1 MAAESSGENGVET
14 QQLQLNYKQWKES
27 LFYKEALANLT
38 SYNSQLLKERASRL
52 PYFDGQTGVI
62 QKDCRLWR
70 KTSERHVGKLNGQ
83 IYSYIPHRWR
93 LEPPNTHPQEHIS
106 KVPSEASSD
115 TGQPPV
121 APVNGVNASAPPP
134 STMMSSDNNNVQ
146 GTPVTKRSSRSNT
159 KREESIASRAAI
171 MESPISSELNEEESD
186 KETEFQDDFDS
197 EEEKRQRKK
206 RKTTTRQQRSTVT
219 APSRPTRDP
228 EKEKPYAC
236 SWCNRRY
243 KTQSS
248 LKAHQTQY
256 HSKETTGP
264 TVAEK
269 PLVAAL
275 PVNISSIDKIG
286 GIGGLE
292 GIAPPVKKRNPYCD
306 FCLGDDTLNQKSGKP
321 ERMVSCADCGRSGHP
336 SCLQFSPSLA
346 AVVLTYR
353 WQCIECKSCSLC
365 GKSDNDDQL
374 LFCDDCDRGYHM
386 YCLKPPMKEAPEGS
400 WSCGSIMSSKSKYI
414 LKTHFI
420 EDSAK
425 TAEGSLSND
434 NEESLFWNFDKF
446 VEKFRVDI
454 VSLSYS
460 SVEFDMI
467 GLDPPIAN
475 AIRRILLVEVPT
487 MAIEKVH
494 VINNTSVIQDGVLAH
509 RMGLIPL
516 FADPRKFSFLP
527 PRTEDAPFPEQLTPQ
542 HMLEFKL
549 KVKCSRNV
557 NAPSDSEDPNELYI
571 SHKVTSGDMKW
582 VPIED
587 QSQLFSVH
595 DIRPVDKDILIAKL
609 RPGQEIDLR
618 LICVKGIGKDHAKF
632 SPVGKHKY
640 NLY

>member
-1 MAAESSGENGVET
+1 
-14 QQLQLNYKQWKES
+14 
-27 LFYKEALANLT
+27 
-38 SYNSQLLKERASRL
+38 
-52 PYFDGQTGVI
+52 
-62 QKDCRLWR
+62 
-70 KTSERHVGKLNGQ
+70 
-83 IYSYIPHRWR
+83 
-93 LEPPNTHPQEHIS
+93 
-106 KVPSEASSD
+106 
-115 TGQPPV
+115 
-121 APVNGVNASAPPP
+121 
-134 STMMSSDNNNVQ
+134 
-146 GTPVTKRSSRSNT
+146 
-159 KREESIASRAAI
+159 
-171 MESPISSELNEEESD
+171 
-186 KETEFQDDFDS
+186 
-197 EEEKRQRKK
+197 
-206 RKTTTRQQRSTVT
+206 
-219 APSRPTRDP
+219 
-228 EKEKPYAC
+228 
-236 SWCNRRY
+236 
-243 KTQSS
+243 
-248 LKAHQTQY
+248 
-256 HSKETTGP
+256 
-264 TVAEK
+264 
-269 PLVAAL
+269 
-275 PVNISSIDKIG
+275 
-286 GIGGLE
+286 
-292 GIAPPVKKRNPYCD
+292 
-306 FCLGDDTLNQKSGKP
+306 
-321 ERMVSCADCGRSGHP
+321 
-336 SCLQFSPSLA
+336 
-346 AVVLTYR
+346 
-353 WQCIECKSCSLC
+353 
-365 GKSDNDDQL
+365 
-374 LFCDDCDRGYHM
+374 
-386 YCLKPPMKEAPEGS
+386 
-400 WSCGSIMSSKSKYI
+400 MSSKSKYI

-632 SPVGKHKY
+632 SPVATASYRLLPEITLTKPVVGPAAEKLASCFSKGVIRVQDVSGQKRAVVSNPRRDTCSREVLRHEDLKDSVQLSRVKDHFIFSVESTGALSADTLVLEAIRVMIEKC
-640 NLY
+640 NHFISELDRINE